1 MSDYNR
7 TMLLEKWGP
16 VLDHPSLPKIDNQ
29 YRKEVTAILLENQ
42 EREVQKGAGMLF
54 ETPVNVGGT
63 GLGAGFMG
71 GFDGTTG
78 VGGYG
83 AGVAQGGVAGY
94 DPVLISLVRRA
105 MPQLM
110 AYDVCGVQPM
120 TQPTGLI
127 FAMKSR
133 YASQGGNEALFNE
146 ADTAYSGD
154 GSHGADDWTTGG
166 GGTGTGMT
174 TSDAEALGTGGD
186 PAAPEF
192 AEMAFTVERTSVVAK
207 SRALKAVYS
216 LELAQDLKAVHGL
229 DAESELSNILSSEIL
244 AEINREIIRSIY
256 YVANPGAQHG
266 TATAGSF
273 NLDVD
278 ANGRWSVEKFK
289 GMLFQI
295 EREANAIAQRTRRG
309 RGNFVICSSDV
320 ASALAMAGVLDYA
333 PALST
338 NLNVDEAS
346 TTFAGVL
353 NGKYKVYV
361 DSYTGGT
368 NPAGAGTGSQY
379 FVVGY
384 KGPSAWDAGLFYC
397 PYVPLQLVRAVDP
410 GSFQPKLGFKTRYGL
425 VSNPFVQ
432 LDGDK
437 SNLQA
442 NTNYYFRKVKVQS
455 LL

>member
-7 TMLLEKWGP
+7 NMLLEKWGP
-16 VLDHPSLPKIDNQ
+16 VLDHPSLPKIGDQ

-42 EREVQKGAGMLF
+42 EREVQKGAGILF
-54 ETPVNVGGT
+54 ETPVNAGGT
-63 GLGAGFMG
+63 GLGMG
-71 GFDGTTG
+71 WGGGTLGAADGS
-78 VGGYG
+78 YG
-83 AGVAQGGVAGY
+83 AGTSTGTVAGY

-133 YASQGGNEALFNE
+133 YASQSGDEALYNE
-146 ADTAYSGD
+146 ADSDYSGK
-154 GSHGADDWTTGG
+154 GTHQNSDWTTGG
-166 GGTGTGMT
+166 GGMGTGMT
-174 TSDAEALGTGGD
+174 TAESEALGTGA
-186 PAAPEF
+186 PAPEF

-266 TATAGSF
+266 TATAGVF

-309 RGNFVICSSDV
+309 RGNFVICSSDT
-320 ASALAMAGVLDYA
+320 ASALAMAGVLDYT

-361 DSYTGGT
+361 DPYTGGT
-368 NPAGAGTGSQY
+368 NPGGLGTGSQY

-432 LDGDK
+432 LDS
-437 SNLQA
+437 SNIANLEA
-442 NTNYYFRKVKVQS
+442 NTNYYFRKVKVS
-455 LL
+455 NLL